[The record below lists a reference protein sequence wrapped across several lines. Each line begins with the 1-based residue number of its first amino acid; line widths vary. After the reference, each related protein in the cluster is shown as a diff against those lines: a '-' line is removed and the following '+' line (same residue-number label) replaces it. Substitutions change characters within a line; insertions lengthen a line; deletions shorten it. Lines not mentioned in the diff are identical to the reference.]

1 MYMRRTYEKFVN
13 GQVLNIVKS
22 LWKTPWKRYASSTV
36 FSMSSGSGK
45 CGVAVIRVSG
55 PRSRQSLEQL
65 CGGVTLPRV
74 ASLQKLIHPT
84 SKEMLDKAIVLWFPG
99 KSPYSEDRFE
109 LFKILVI
116 LH

>member
-1 MYMRRTYEKFVN
+1 MYMRQTYETFVN

-74 ASLQKLIHPT
+74 ASLRKLIHPT

-99 KSPYSEDRFE
+99 KSPYS
-109 LFKILVI
+109 
-116 LH
+116 